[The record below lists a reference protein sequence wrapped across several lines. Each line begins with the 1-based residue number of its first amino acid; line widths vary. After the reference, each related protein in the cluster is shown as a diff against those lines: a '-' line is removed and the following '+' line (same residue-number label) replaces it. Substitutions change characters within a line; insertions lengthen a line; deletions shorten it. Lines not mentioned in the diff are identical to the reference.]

1 MADCTRTSQEISEED
16 LRKAMREKELR
27 KICSDLLDAGLI
39 LSRCRNWRVMPRRFR
54 RLSTIGAVNRRSAMP
69 CKVCRFL
76 GKKEVNV
83 HWKVEEF
90 HRELKQL
97 TGVESCQCR
106 KGRFKEIMK
115 ASKLRLT
122 QDKVLRGISQKPR
135 SYN

>member
-1 MADCTRTSQEISEED
+1 
-16 LRKAMREKELR
+16 
-27 KICSDLLDAGLI
+27 
-39 LSRCRNWRVMPRRFR
+39 
-54 RLSTIGAVNRRSAMP
+54 MP
-69 CKVCRFL
+69 CRVCRFL

-122 QDKVLRGISQKPR
+122 QDKVFRGLAKNRKVIIENKANKLQEIRLDKLATSLTVEAFIPVQLNLGKPKIVWVA
-135 SYN
+135 NC